1 MEIGRKL
8 LTGIGKGF
16 VIGLVAGGA
25 ALVISYAL
33 RIFAGGI
40 FVPEIASQTLTSLTP
55 GTIESQAVENLGV
68 FAKYSAF
75 SGAIFG
81 NLLLYGVIGIL
92 FHFVSLRQAQ
102 RGHIISILQLAAISY
117 VIIVVTALILSQI
130 TQIASHPLTLEL
142 IAISLIPSQ
151 IAFGLISYYLF
162 RIPITKS
169 EIDIRRN
176 EVDLAHPAS
185 ISSASEPDIS
195 KVSRREFLRI
205 VGIIGIGSMASA
217 VLIQWVTQL
226 LSTTPMSTNITASP
240 VNSTSTPTIGLS
252 SEISLFYASEITPND
267 RFYRIDT
274 NIIPPNVDSS
284 MWSLM
289 VNGLVDNPLT
299 LTYEDLKS
307 MPSIEQYATLE
318 CVSDKVGD
326 NLTSNALWKGV
337 SLKDILQRAK
347 IGTGAIYIV
356 FRCYDGYDVG
366 IPLEQGL
373 NGAFLAYEMNG
384 VSLPIE
390 HGYPLRAI
398 VPGLYG
404 MMNPKWITSIELVD
418 TVYQGFWQ
426 RRGWANEAHYK
437 IHSSIVIPGNALSQR
452 FPGLNQSTT
461 RMLGNKVLIAG
472 IAFAGDRGISK
483 VEVSVD
489 GGNSWEEAKIK
500 KPLSSKNT
508 WVLWATEW
516 NPPSEGRYDLSVR
529 AVDGDGNMQAPGFM
543 NPFPDGSSGYHTV
556 TVTVVKAAT

>member
-55 GTIESQAVENLGV
+55 GAIESQAVTNLGV

-92 FHFVSLRQAQ
+92 FHFICLRQDQ
-102 RGHIISILQLAAISY
+102 KRHIIIKLQLVAVSY
-117 VIIVVTALILSQI
+117 IIILVTAIILSQI
-130 TQIASHPLTLEL
+130 TQIASIPLTTEL
-142 IAISLIPSQ
+142 IVISLIPPQ
-151 IAFGLISYYLF
+151 IAFGLISAYMF
-162 RIPITKS
+162 RIPFTKA
-169 EIDIRRN
+169 EIDIRSS
-176 EVDLAHPAS
+176 EVDSTQSAS
-185 ISSASEPDIS
+185 TSSAPRTNIS
-195 KVSRREFLRI
+195 KVSRREFLRM
-205 VGIIGIGSMASA
+205 VGIIGAGSIASA
-217 VLIQWVTQL
+217 FFFQWITQL
-226 LSTTPMSTNITASP
+226 LSSTPMSTNITAPSI
-240 VNSTSTPTIGLS
+240 NSTSASPIGSTSDLS
-252 SEISLFYASEITPND
+252 SFYADEITPND

-274 NIIPPNVDSS
+274 NIIPPSIDSS
-284 MWSLM
+284 MWNLA
-289 VNGLVDNPLT
+289 VNGLVTSPLT
-299 LTYEDLKS
+299 LSYEDIKS
-307 MPSIEQYATLE
+307 MPSVEQYATLE
-318 CVSDKVGD
+318 CVSNKVGD
-326 NLTSNALWKGV
+326 NLTSTALWKGV
-337 SLKDILQRAK
+337 SLKDVLDKAQ
-347 IGTGAIYIV
+347 IGTGVIYVV

-366 IPLEQGL
+366 VPLQQGL
-373 NGAFLAYEMNG
+373 NATLAYEMNG
-384 VSLPIE
+384 VSLPTE

-418 TVYQGFWQ
+418 TVYEGFWQ

-461 RMLGNKVLIAG
+461 RMLGNKVPIAG

-483 VEVSVD
+483 VEVSTD
-489 GGNSWEEAKIK
+489 GGISWEEVTIK

-516 NPPSEGRYDLSVR
+516 NPSSEGQYDLVVR
-529 AVDGDGNMQAPGFM
+529 AVDGNGNMQIPGFM
-543 NPFPDGSSGYHTV
+543 TPFPDGSSGYHTV
-556 TVTVVKAAT
+556 SVTIVKGST

>member
-16 VIGLVAGGA
+16 VIGLVAGGT

-55 GTIESQAVENLGV
+55 GTIESQAVANLGV

-92 FHFVSLRQAQ
+92 FHFIRLRQAQ
-102 RGHIISILQLAAISY
+102 KGHIISILQLVAVSY
-117 VIIVVTALILSQI
+117 VIIVVTAMMLSQI
-130 TQIASHPLTLEL
+130 TEITSHPLTLEL
-142 IAISLIPSQ
+142 ITISLIPPQ
-151 IAFGLISYYLF
+151 IVFGLISYYLF
-162 RIPITKS
+162 RIPVTKS
-169 EIDIRRN
+169 KIDIRRN
-176 EVDLAHPAS
+176 EVDSAHPAS
-185 ISSASEPDIS
+185 VSSAPEPDIS
-195 KVSRREFLRI
+195 KVSRREFLRM
-205 VGIIGIGSMASA
+205 VGIIGAGSIASA
-217 VLIQWVTQL
+217 VLFQWITQL
-226 LSTTPMSTNITASP
+226 LSSTPMSTNITAPP
-240 VNSTSTPTIGLS
+240 VNSTSAPTMGLS
-252 SEISLFYASEITPND
+252 SEISSFYADEITPND

-274 NIIPPNVDSS
+274 NIIPPSIDSS

-289 VNGLVDNPLT
+289 VTGLVASPLT
-299 LTYEDLKS
+299 MSYDDLKS

-326 NLTSNALWKGV
+326 NLTSTALWKGV
-337 SLKDILQRAK
+337 SLKDVLQRAQ
-347 IGTGAIYIV
+347 IGTGVIYIV

-373 NGAFLAYEMNG
+373 NGTILAYEMNG

-404 MMNPKWITSIELVD
+404 MHNPKWITSIELVD

-461 RMLGNKVLIAG
+461 RMLGNKVTIAG

-516 NPPSEGRYDLSVR
+516 NPPSEGSYDLSVR
-529 AVDGDGNMQAPGFM
+529 AVDGNGNMQIPGFM
-543 NPFPDGSSGYHTV
+543 NPFPDGSSGYHTISI
-556 TVTVVKAAT
+556 TIVKADT